1 MVDRGELTCS
11 YIFLSFCSIILKS
24 LGASLTPPLLLPHF
38 IPADCSFSN
47 ANGASLG
54 LGFLPCQLATGAVG
68 RI

>member
-1 MVDRGELTCS
+1 MLLH
-11 YIFLSFCSIILKS
+11 FPLILQYHFKKFGC
-24 LGASLTPPLLLPHF
+24 LPNPPLLLPHF